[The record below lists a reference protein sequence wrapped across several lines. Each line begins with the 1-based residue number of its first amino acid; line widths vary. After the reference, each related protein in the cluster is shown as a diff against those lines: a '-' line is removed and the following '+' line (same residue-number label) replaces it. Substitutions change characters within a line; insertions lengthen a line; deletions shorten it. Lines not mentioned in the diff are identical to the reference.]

1 MCSNVVVMQVLGME
15 LKPAHWFGE
24 QIQDYV
30 GVLLLERHRRR
41 NSSRMQ
47 HAGRYDLAPCQHV
60 TLFLFFFF
68 HYGEQ
73 TCLAEHFSPPP
84 SCLSGHT
91 TPRADEAG
99 DFPLGV
105 QLNLNE
111 D

>member
-1 MCSNVVVMQVLGME
+1 MTCSNVVVMQVLGME

-60 TLFLFFFF
+60 TLFLFFF
-68 HYGEQ
+68 
-73 TCLAEHFSPPP
+73 
-84 SCLSGHT
+84 LSLWRT
-91 TPRADEAG
+91 DL
-99 DFPLGV
+99 LG
-105 QLNLNE
+105 
-111 D
+111 